1 MEPTHHVNCATCIR
15 STSDRKHGVV
25 SSSGVQ
31 AVLWDMD
38 GTLVDTE
45 EYWIAAEYDIATTYD
60 GTWNEDHARALVGA
74 DLLDAGRYIREHAG
88 IDLTPEQIVDE
99 LLDRVV
105 AQISKNIP
113 WRPGAREL
121 LAALNAAGIPCAL
134 VTMSWRRFAEPV
146 VAALPPDSFQ
156 VIVTGDDVSHG
167 KPHPEPYL
175 EAARR
180 LGVDP
185 TRCVAIED
193 SPTGAASATA
203 AGCVVVG
210 VPNVVEVP
218 AAPGRILLG
227 SLTELDVDG
236 VRAMVPRQRRRPA
249 TVAVTGVAAI
259 AAVIGAAFGITRD
272 AEPEI
277 PTAPLPPIALDAW
290 APSWAW
296 SSSLSELANTGPRMR
311 DLSPFWLQTVD
322 GERFEPMPGTD
333 PAAVEQFLDA
343 ARATGA
349 GLVPSLIDAMP
360 AGGMAAVLRD
370 PERRA
375 RHVATIAT
383 MARNGNWDG
392 VDLDYEQFA
401 FADDR
406 DTWAD
411 TSPAWIAF
419 VTELAALLHA
429 QDRTLTV
436 SVPPVYEPGR
446 SDAAGYWVYDHA
458 AMAQVVDRIRIMAYD
473 FSTANPGPIAPL
485 DWVQRV
491 IDGAVEVTGRPERIV
506 LGIPLY
512 GYNWPT
518 GSNGICPATAQGRVG
533 VTARSVHD
541 LIERRGLNP
550 VYDTTTGEWAAVYDV
565 ELTDGIQTCVQARRV
580 HWVDGEGAA
589 ARIRLAQQAGVAGV
603 ALWAL
608 GYDDDAVWNELNP
621 LISRP

>member
-1 MEPTHHVNCATCIR
+1 M
-15 STSDRKHGVV
+15 V
-25 SSSGVQ
+25 SLSSGVQ

-45 EYWIAAEYDIATTYD
+45 EYWIAAEYDIAETFG
-60 GTWNEDHARALVGA
+60 GTWNEEHARALVGA
-74 DLLDAGRYIREHAG
+74 DLLDAGAYIRDHAG

-105 AQISKNIP
+105 THIAKNIP

-134 VTMSWRRFAEPV
+134 VTMSWQRFAEPV
-146 VAALPPDSFQ
+146 VAALPPGSFQ
-156 VIVTGDDVSHG
+156 VIVTGDDVAHG

-193 SPTGAASATA
+193 SPTGATSATA

-210 VPNVVEVP
+210 VPNVVQVP
-218 AAPGRILLG
+218 AAPGRVLLS

-236 VRAMVPRQRRRPA
+236 VRALITPPRRRLT
-249 TVAVTGVAAI
+249 TVAVTGVAAV
-259 AAVIGAAFGITRD
+259 AAVIGVAFGVTRES
-272 AEPEI
+272 EPAT
-277 PTAPLPPIALDAW
+277 PTGPLPPIALDAW
-290 APSWAW
+290 APAWSW
-296 SSSLSELANTGPRMR
+296 SSSQADLATTGSRMR
-311 DLSPFWLQTVD
+311 ELSPFWLHTVD
-322 GERFEPMPGTD
+322 GERFEAMPGTD
-333 PAAVEQFLDA
+333 PAGVDRFMDA

-349 GLVPSLIDAMP
+349 AVVPSLIDAMP

-370 PERRA
+370 PVRRA
-375 RHVATIAT
+375 RHVATIAE
-383 MARNGNWDG
+383 MARDGNWDG

-401 FADDR
+401 FADSR
-406 DTWAD
+406 NTWAD

-419 VTELAALLHA
+419 VTELAEVLRA
-429 QDRTLTV
+429 QGRTLTV
-436 SVPPVYEPGR
+436 SVPPVYAPGR

-473 FSTANPGPIAPL
+473 YSTANPGPIAPL
-485 DWVQRV
+485 DWVRRV
-491 IDGAVEVTGRPERIV
+491 IDGAVEVTGRPDRIV
-506 LGIPLY
+506 VGIPLY

-518 GSNGICPATAQGRVG
+518 GSNGTCPASAEGRVG

-550 VYDTTTGEWAAVYDV
+550 VYDDTTGEWAAVYDA
-565 ELTDGIQTCVQARRV
+565 EITDGTLTCVQARRV
-580 HWVDGEGAA
+580 HWVDGTGAA

-608 GYDDDAVWNELNP
+608 GYDDDAVWNELDP
-621 LISRP
+621 LIRRP